1 MNSNLS
7 SYALHVAAKASG
19 IETLQLDC
27 LAQGQPKPENNEVV
41 VQVLAAAVN
50 PSDVKATL
58 GIMPHAVFPRT
69 PGRDFAGMVVDGP
82 AALKGL
88 RVWGSGGDIGI
99 TRNGTHA
106 KYLVLPV
113 AAVREIPK
121 GISMEEAGAVG
132 VPFVTAC
139 EGFSRA
145 GGIKAGQTV
154 VVLGANGKVGQA
166 AVQIAARAGAKV
178 IAVQRQDKLEGYAC
192 TDVEVINS
200 SLTEPATRIMDLTGG
215 KGANLVFNTVDKVYW
230 EVGHAVMAKGA
241 TQIFIIAT
249 KGQTVAFDLFKFYRG
264 MHNFVGIDTLALDC
278 VRSCEL
284 LDELRPGFEDGSLK
298 PFSVAPADMIDLTHA
313 MRAYKEVLSGAK
325 NRIVL
330 NP

>member
-1 MNSNLS
+1 MTLNSPA
-7 SYALHVAAKASG
+7 YALHVASKAAG
-19 IETLQLDC
+19 IDALQLAC
-27 LAQGQPKPENNEVV
+27 IAQTQPQAQEGEVV
-41 VQVLAAAVN
+41 IQVLAAAVN

-82 AALKGL
+82 AHLKGL
-88 RVWGSGGDIGI
+88 QVWGSGGDVGI
-99 TRNGTHA
+99 TRNGSHA
-106 KYLVLPV
+106 RYMVLPV
-113 AAVREIPK
+113 AAVQEIPK

-145 GGIKAGQTV
+145 GGVHAGQTV

-178 IAVQRQDKLEGYAC
+178 IAVQRQDVLEGFAC
-192 TDVEVINS
+192 ANVEVINS
-200 SLTEPATRIMDLTGG
+200 THMEPATRIMDLTGG
-215 KGANLVFNTVDKVYW
+215 KGADLVFNTVDKVYW
-230 EVGHAVMAKGA
+230 EVGHAVMAHGA

-249 KGQTVAFDLFKFYRG
+249 KGHTVPFDLFKFYRG
-264 MHNFVGIDTLALDC
+264 MHNFVGIDTLALDA

-284 LDELRPGFEDGSLK
+284 LAELKPGFEDGTLK
-298 PFSVAPADMIDLTHA
+298 PFPVDAADMVALPDA
-313 MRAYKEVLSGAK
+313 MQAYKAVLAGAK
-325 NRIVL
+325 NRMVL
-330 NP
+330 KP